1 MNSFRPVIIL
11 SALLSLQAQG
21 QYAIH
26 SPYLREPERMLGYVD
41 SCAAFW
47 SKTGDPVKGGYYTNI
62 DRSGKVITS
71 WGKNKNMITQSRH
84 AYGFVR
90 AFMLTGNEAYL
101 TAARKALDFMYAHA
115 WDKTHGGWYNELDE
129 SGNPQ
134 AAASPKTAFYQHYA
148 LLGPST
154 FVEATRDT
162 LDQRWLEKALAFNE
176 NKLWDPDPIEYGY
189 YDQIDYNGANA
200 RNKSFNATVDAITT
214 HILALYL
221 MTGDETWRLRL
232 SLLTD
237 NMIVYLYRSMPF
249 QKIGFI
255 EHFDSHWLPDSS
267 QTMTIMG
274 HVLKTAWCL
283 GRIYQFDPQPYIL
296 EAAESLT
303 QHVLQNG
310 YDHTYGGPYKDYN
323 RVTGEMLMWG
333 KADTAKAWWQMEQAV
348 TAGMMLYDIT
358 HKAEYLEMADETLDF
373 FMRHFVDHSY
383 GEVYENRTRYG
394 GLIWGDQK
402 GNSGKAGYHSI
413 ELGYYVYL
421 YGSLFVHNRPVQL
434 HYRFAPAAQP
444 RTLELLPLAIPTKR
458 LLISRITLEGQPYSQ
473 FDPVNR
479 SLSLPAGTGGHFVV
493 TFTTQPE
500 TGIAEQPAAAGAR
513 LELLGSYPNPFNAS
527 TQLSLHLERTEHVS
541 IIIYDIRGREMATLH
556 DGLLESGTRR
566 FTWDAEG
573 LPSGV
578 YLYTVR
584 SQDSFVHG
592 KLTHI
597 R

>member
-11 SALLSLQAQG
+11 SALLSLQVHG
-21 QYAIH
+21 QYSIH

-47 SKTGDPVKGGYYTNI
+47 SKTSDPAKGGYYTNI

-90 AFMLTGNEAYL
+90 AFMLTGNDAYL

-134 AAASPKTAFYQHYA
+134 SATSPKTAFNQHYA
-148 LLGPST
+148 LLGPCA

-176 NKLWDPDPIEYGY
+176 NKLWDPDPMEYGY
-189 YDQIDYNGANA
+189 YDQIDYHGGNA

-214 HILALYL
+214 HILSLYL
-221 MTGDETWRLRL
+221 MTGEQAYRLRL

-237 NMIVYLYRSMPF
+237 NMIAYLYRTMPF
-249 QKIGFI
+249 QQIGFV
-255 EHFDSHWLPDSS
+255 EHFDTHWSPDPS

-296 EAAESLT
+296 EAAEGLT
-303 QHVLQNG
+303 HHVLENG
-310 YDHTYGGPYKDYN
+310 YDHLYGGPYKDYN

-348 TAGMMLYDIT
+348 TAGLMLYDIT

-373 FMRHFVDHSY
+373 FMRSFVDHTY
-383 GEVYENRTRYG
+383 GEVYENRTRSG
-394 GLIWGDQK
+394 GPIWGEQK

-434 HYRFAPAAQP
+434 HYRFTPAAQP
-444 RTLELLPLAIPTKR
+444 RTLELLPLAISAKR
-458 LLISRITLEGQPYSQ
+458 LSISQITLEGQPYSQ

-479 SLSLPAGTGGHFVV
+479 SLYLPAGTGGHFVV

-500 TGIAEQPAAAGAR
+500 TRVAERPASTGHSF
-513 LELLGSYPNPFNAS
+513 ELLGSYPNPFNAS
-527 TQLSLHLERTEHVS
+527 TQINLQLGKTQHVR
-541 IIIYDIRGREMATLH
+541 IVIYDLRGREIAVLS
-556 DGLLESGTRR
+556 DGMLESGTRR
-566 FTWDAEG
+566 ITWDAQG

-578 YLYTVR
+578 YLYTVH

-592 KLTHI
+592 KLTLI